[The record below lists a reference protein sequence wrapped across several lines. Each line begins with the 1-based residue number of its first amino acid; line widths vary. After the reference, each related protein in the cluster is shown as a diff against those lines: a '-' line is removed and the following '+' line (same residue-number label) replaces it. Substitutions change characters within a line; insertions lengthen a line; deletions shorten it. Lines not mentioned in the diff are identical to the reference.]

1 MVELL
6 HSDTSKI
13 NLKVLDLFVE
23 RGLIYD
29 LESFAIIVIARRHIF
44 IVKEHLKWLKLG
56 LNFGWLDI
64 HGCVLDTV

>member
-13 NLKVLDLFVE
+13 NLKVLDLLVE

-29 LESFAIIVIARRHIF
+29 LESFALIVIAGRHIF
-44 IVKEHLKWLKLG
+44 IVKEHLK
-56 LNFGWLDI
+56 
-64 HGCVLDTV
+64 